1 MIPLT
6 YSWDFETLVQS
17 PTRVWAWSQVN
28 VFNYSDVT
36 TGNNME
42 SFIQEISR
50 HSCKGF
56 FHNLKFDGDFLI
68 SYLLKNGY
76 EHVLSTKK
84 MKPKTFNI
92 LMSDIGQLYRITI
105 CFHKGVIVQ
114 INDSLKLLPFKVE
127 KIAKDFDLELDGKK
141 IRKLEIDYK
150 AFRPVGHAL
159 TDEEKEY
166 VIYDTLI
173 MAMALN
179 YMLKRGMSKL
189 TIGSNALYNYKTTL
203 KNKSDFQQLF
213 PLVTPAQDAFI
224 RKAYK
229 GGFVYCAPK
238 YKGKIVKEGIVLDV
252 NSLYPSQM
260 RDHNNPY
267 PVGKPVYFKGEYK
280 DDPEMPLYVQH
291 LFAEF
296 EVKKCYLPTI
306 QVKNNFSSFSPT
318 DYLES
323 SRGEL
328 VELTLTSV
336 DLKLF
341 FDHYNVIT
349 YRPIDGMK
357 FHQKIGL
364 FDDYIDHW
372 NQEKMDAAKDHNPS
386 KRALAKLMNNNLY
399 GKFGTNTDGTGK
411 YPVLE
416 DGIVHY
422 KRGARTTRNPV
433 YIPVACFVTAYARN
447 VTIRSAQAVYNRFAY
462 ADTDSLH
469 LVGLHEPDGLWVDP
483 YELGAWKHEST
494 FVKAK
499 FLRAKT
505 YIEYGCDGTEIKE
518 DELEL
523 KVTCAGMP
531 KACHSQVTF
540 KNFKVGAVYKGKLIP
555 KHVDGGIVLED
566 TTFKI
571 T

>member
-1 MIPLT
+1 MLPT
-6 YSWDFETLVQS
+6 YSWDFETLTQT
-17 PTRVWAWSQVN
+17 PTRVWAWSQVG
-28 VFNYSDVT
+28 VFNYSDIA
-36 TGNNME
+36 TGNSID
-42 SFIQEISR
+42 SFISEISR
-50 HSCKGF
+50 RSCKGF
-56 FHNLKFDGDFLI
+56 FHNLKFDGEFII
-68 SYLLKNGY
+68 SYLLKHGFT
-76 EHVLSTKK
+76 HVLSSRK
-84 MKPKTFNI
+84 MQPKTFNI
-92 LMSDIGQLYRITI
+92 LMSDMGQLYKIII
-105 CFHKGVIVQ
+105 CFHKTVRVE

-150 AFRPVGHAL
+150 AYREVGHVL
-159 TDEEKEY
+159 TDDEKEY
-166 VIYDTLI
+166 VVYDTLI

-203 KNKSDFQQLF
+203 KHKADFKQLF
-213 PLVTPAQDAFI
+213 PLMSQAQDAFI

-229 GGFVYCAPK
+229 GGFVYCSPK
-238 YKGKIVKEGIVLDV
+238 FKGKTLKEGIVLDV

-260 RDHNNPY
+260 RAHTNPY
-267 PVGKPVYFKGEYK
+267 PVGKPVYYKGDYK
-280 DDPEMPLYVQH
+280 QDDEMPLYVQH
-291 LFAEF
+291 LYAEF
-296 EVKKCYLPTI
+296 KVKKDYLPTI
-306 QVKNNFSSFSPT
+306 QVKNNFSGFSPT

-341 FDHYNVIT
+341 FDHYEVTT

-357 FHQKIGL
+357 FHQRIGL
-364 FDDYIDHW
+364 FDEYIDHW

-416 DGIVHY
+416 DGVVHY
-422 KRGARTTRNPV
+422 RRGERTLRNPV

-447 VTIRSAQAVYNRFAY
+447 VTIRSAQAVYGRFAY

-469 LVGLHEPDGLWVDP
+469 LIGLNEPEGLWVDP

-494 FVKAK
+494 FIKAK

-531 KACHSQVTF
+531 KACHGQVTF
-540 KNFKVGAVYKGKLIP
+540 DNFKVGAVYTGKLVP
-555 KHVDGGIVLED
+555 KHVEGGIVLED
-566 TTFKI
+566 TTFQI

>member
-1 MIPLT
+1 
-6 YSWDFETLVQS
+6 
-17 PTRVWAWSQVN
+17 
-28 VFNYSDVT
+28 
-36 TGNNME
+36 
-42 SFIQEISR
+42 
-50 HSCKGF
+50 
-56 FHNLKFDGDFLI
+56 
-68 SYLLKNGY
+68 
-76 EHVLSTKK
+76 
-84 MKPKTFNI
+84 
-92 LMSDIGQLYRITI
+92 
-105 CFHKGVIVQ
+105 
-114 INDSLKLLPFKVE
+114 
-127 KIAKDFDLELDGKK
+127 
-141 IRKLEIDYK
+141 
-150 AFRPVGHAL
+150 
-159 TDEEKEY
+159 
-166 VIYDTLI
+166 
-173 MAMALN
+173 
-179 YMLKRGMSKL
+179 
-189 TIGSNALYNYKTTL
+189 
-203 KNKSDFQQLF
+203 
-213 PLVTPAQDAFI
+213 
-224 RKAYK
+224 
-229 GGFVYCAPK
+229 
-238 YKGKIVKEGIVLDV
+238 
-252 NSLYPSQM
+252 M
-260 RDHNNPY
+260 RDNNNPY
-267 PVGKPVYFKGEYK
+267 HVGKPVYFKGEYK

-296 EVKKCYLPTI
+296 EVKKDYLPTI

-341 FDHYNVIT
+341 FDHYDVIT

-364 FDDYIDHW
+364 FDEYIDHW

-399 GKFGTNTDGTGK
+399 GKFGTYIDGAGK

-422 KRGARTTRNPV
+422 KRGERTVRNPV

-447 VTIRSAQAVYNRFAY
+447 VTIRSAQAVYDRFAY

-518 DELEL
+518 DELSL

-540 KNFKVGAVYKGKLIP
+540 ENFKVGAVYTGKLIP
-555 KHVDGGIVLED
+555 KHVDGGTILED
-566 TTFKI
+566 TTFQI